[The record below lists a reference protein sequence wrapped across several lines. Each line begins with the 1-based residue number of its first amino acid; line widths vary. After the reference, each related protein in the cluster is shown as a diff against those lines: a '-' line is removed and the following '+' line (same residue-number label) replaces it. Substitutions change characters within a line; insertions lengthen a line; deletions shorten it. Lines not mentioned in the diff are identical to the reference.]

1 MRFGAFVDGV
11 DRFDSGAF
19 RLPYAEAAALD
30 PQARILLE
38 QTHVSARSSVKLR
51 ATYIVTCPGVT
62 CTALVLFVMQLP
74 AVKRTARSVT

>member
-1 MRFGAFVDGV
+1 MYVRFGAFVEGV

-38 QTHVSARSSVKLR
+38 QTHVSASWP
-51 ATYIVTCPGVT
+51 CEN
-62 CTALVLFVMQLP
+62 FVNLM
-74 AVKRTARSVT
+74 